1 MLKLVS
7 MSQLFYVIGP
17 SGAGKD
23 ALMQAARVALEGQSV
38 LFAHR
43 YITRNNSDASENFV
57 QLSEAEFSM
66 RQQLGLFW
74 LTWQSH
80 QLHYAIGTEVRH
92 WLQSGLTV
100 VVNGSRQALPEVTRI
115 CAQDGVIL
123 APVWVHCETS
133 ILAQRLRA
141 RGRETEAQIQERL
154 ERAKAFV
161 PPVDALVI
169 DNSGALTD
177 SVQQLLTYLQADLT
191 ADVRCESL
199 HVD

>member
-1 MLKLVS
+1 

-123 APVWVHCETS
+123 VPVWVHCETS